1 MTSRSS
7 RVDLQACKLMIFQ
20 LLTRDCTASM
30 EVIGRFLALLEL
42 YKARAIETLQ
52 EEPLGELKVSWTG
65 IDVDPAVV
73 AASDW
78 E

>member
-1 MTSRSS
+1 MLLCGLVS
-7 RVDLQACKLMIFQ
+7 QAAI
-20 LLTRDCTASM
+20 LTNHSW
-30 EVIGRFLALLEL
+30 FLLEL